1 MSHLVW
7 HDLEC
12 GGYDADLPL
21 WRWLAG
27 RERGPVLDVGAGA
40 GRVALALGRQG
51 VEVVALD
58 HDPLLLEAL
67 RERAAGLPVSTA
79 RADARDFE
87 LGRRFGL
94 ILAPMQ
100 TVQLLEGNEGR
111 AAFLRCA
118 AAHLAPGGLVAA
130 AVAEEL
136 DAYSD
141 ALALPA
147 PDVDASEGWTWRSH
161 PIAVRDEGGRV
172 AIERVRETIAPD
184 GGHSAERDVV
194 RLDRISAIELEAQ
207 ARAAGL
213 RPLRRRVIPPT
224 EDYIGSTVVMLRACD

>member
-12 GGYDADLPL
+12 GGYAADLAL

-58 HDPLLLEAL
+58 RDPELLQAL
-67 RERAAGLPVSTA
+67 LERAAGLPVSTVC
-79 RADARDFE
+79 ADARDFE

-100 TVQLLEGNEGR
+100 TVQLLEGDEGR

-118 AAHLAPGGLVAA
+118 AAHLAPDGLLAA

-136 DAYSD
+136 EAYSD
-141 ALALPA
+141 ALALPE
-147 PDVDASEGWTWRSH
+147 PDVGEAGGWTWRSH
-161 PIAVRDEGGRV
+161 PIAVRDDGARIT
-172 AIERVRETIAPD
+172 IERIRETIAP
-184 GGHSAERDVV
+184 GGERDAERDVV
-194 RLDRISAIELEAQ
+194 HLDRVSADEFEDQ
-207 ARAAGL
+207 ARDAGL
-213 RPLRRRVIPPT
+213 RPERRRVIPPT
-224 EDYIGSTVVMLRACD
+224 EDYIGSTVVLLRVCD